1 MNRIELHTD
10 TYCSDTLSFLS
21 ADRVVFTSAKNGCA
35 AVAMTDRNFIYAYW
49 EAEEEAARRGI
60 RLIYG
65 LTMDC
70 VDTEDRYAV
79 TVLAKNEQ
87 GRRNI
92 FALMKLLEENQ
103 FPFGRCI
110 TREQLEEYRDGLL
123 FGASA
128 VDGQLIRAI
137 QLRSGVRHLKK
148 IAQTYDYIELPL
160 LPYDAA
166 SQLIAIARECGIPL
180 CAVQNAA
187 IEQNVTEEELHAFR
201 AIHYARGKES
211 VPQVYMKPQEL
222 EEQFRALYFLPGEK
236 DGVEE
241 AFTSGPEQILSQIE
255 EMTPLC
261 KQLCVNR
268 DAFELWQ
275 QDVLRIEA
283 EKTLNQKYGEHPAR
297 EIKKRLE
304 WELERACS
312 LKMAGQILFMQT
324 VAQIVQD
331 IGGSMTIAGNCGSSF
346 LLYLL
351 GVVELNPLPT
361 GLDRSG
367 LDLCPVSL
375 LGLGKSLSSA
385 DIRISPELIPRIKER
400 CAQIY
405 GNRLVEQKVMMRAFD
420 TEEHSIAIANE
431 YLEEACQKDIAQS
444 LRDSRTFYYAVSR
457 HGSRELL
464 DSSIRRICL
473 FPTEVDPLC
482 APIELDSHE
491 AILQMKT
498 SGMVR
503 FDHIPQI
510 TLLGGAAQFVLD
522 ACAQKTGVPY
532 QDIPLDDKA
541 VFEALREGY
550 RTGGTV
556 TPVIA
561 ACKIAGAGVGS
572 TNAELFHAM
581 DVKDLGSLSRFMSMS
596 HGTGVW
602 QENQQCLMQDGTL
615 QPEQF
620 ITCREDVYRYMTAHG
635 ASEIEAASF
644 MESVYM
650 GRPNRQGYLDSE
662 EVLLAL
668 CQVEPWFEAVC
679 RKISYLFPEAHS
691 LSYAVLLVRLVW
703 YVLYH
708 PETSDILLREYAQ
721 Y

>member
-35 AVAMTDRNFIYAYW
+35 AVAMTDRNSIYAYW

-160 LPYDAA
+160 LPYDAV

-180 CAVQNAA
+180 CAAQNAA

-201 AIHYARGKES
+201 AIRYARGKES

-236 DGVEE
+236 DGVKE

-283 EKTLNQKYGEHPAR
+283 KKALNQKYGEHPVR
-297 EIKKRLE
+297 GIRKRLE

-331 IGGSMTIAGNCGSSF
+331 IGGSMTIAGNWGSSF

-361 GLDRSG
+361 GSRS
-367 LDLCPVSL
+367 SEF
-375 LGLGKSLSSA
+375 
-385 DIRISPELIPRIKER
+385 RIFVR
-400 CAQIY
+400 CRCW
-405 GNRLVEQKVMMRAFD
+405 G
-420 TEEHSIAIANE
+420 
-431 YLEEACQKDIAQS
+431 
-444 LRDSRTFYYAVSR
+444 
-457 HGSRELL
+457 
-464 DSSIRRICL
+464 
-473 FPTEVDPLC
+473 
-482 APIELDSHE
+482 
-491 AILQMKT
+491 
-498 SGMVR
+498 
-503 FDHIPQI
+503 
-510 TLLGGAAQFVLD
+510 
-522 ACAQKTGVPY
+522 
-532 QDIPLDDKA
+532 
-541 VFEALREGY
+541 
-550 RTGGTV
+550 
-556 TPVIA
+556 
-561 ACKIAGAGVGS
+561 
-572 TNAELFHAM
+572 
-581 DVKDLGSLSRFMSMS
+581 
-596 HGTGVW
+596 
-602 QENQQCLMQDGTL
+602 
-615 QPEQF
+615 
-620 ITCREDVYRYMTAHG
+620 
-635 ASEIEAASF
+635 
-644 MESVYM
+644 
-650 GRPNRQGYLDSE
+650 
-662 EVLLAL
+662 
-668 CQVEPWFEAVC
+668 
-679 RKISYLFPEAHS
+679 
-691 LSYAVLLVRLVW
+691 
-703 YVLYH
+703 
-708 PETSDILLREYAQ
+708 
-721 Y
+721 